1 MEHFGWPMGPAYLM
15 DVVGMD
21 TGKHAAG
28 VMAAGFPDRMASDGE
43 TIVDAMYAA
52 DRLGQKNGKGF
63 YAYQPDRKGKLKKQV
78 DPSADEI
85 IRSVQLSGGQS
96 SGEHSTDS
104 MIDRMMIPMCIEAA
118 RCLEDNIVS
127 SAAEVDMGLVYG
139 VGFPPFRGGALHY
152 VDKIGLAEFCARAD
166 SYEALGPLYHPTP
179 TMRAMAN
186 DGQSFYNQAVAGS
199 NGETA

>member
-1 MEHFGWPMGPAYLM
+1 
-15 DVVGMD
+15 
-21 TGKHAAG
+21 
-28 VMAAGFPDRMASDGE
+28 MASEDE

-78 DPSADEI
+78 DPTADEI
-85 IRSVQLSGGQS
+85 IRSVQQSGGGQS
-96 SGEHSTDS
+96 GGEHSTDS

-152 VDKIGLAEFCARAD
+152 VDKVGLAEFCARAD
-166 SYEALGPLYHPTP
+166 RYEALGPLYHPTP
-179 TMRAMAN
+179 AMRAMAA
-186 DGQSFYNQAVAGS
+186 DGQSFYNQDAAGS